1 MSLLAKSSKLASR
14 ANNCSSNASAY
25 VTYALLLLFFSFGI
39 NICSADDS
47 ESTVKPSAS
56 SLTSSDWNLEQK
68 LSQTET
74 LRQFR
79 VDNTVELSQN
89 ERKVSFESSTIFYD
103 DYVFDFVG
111 DNGEIVVYSFV
122 EHKFQLLDP
131 IRRIRAELD
140 LVEIERFLTCVKP
153 MLRERDEKFVNFMLD
168 PKFETS
174 RKEDEL
180 FFQSKF
186 IDYHIETEA
195 FESEQVS
202 DAYFQFADAL
212 GKLNVYMNPGSVTPL
227 ARLEA
232 NKTLAEGARFPRKI
246 VTNVYPNGKTIF
258 AKTVRIVNESTI
270 ARRLSE
276 RDRSR
281 VNRAIHFFA
290 QFQLVSFQTYF
301 EKTAQH

>member
-14 ANNCSSNASAY
+14 ASNCSSNASAY

-111 DNGEIVVYSFV
+111 TMARLSCILLSSISFNYS
-122 EHKFQLLDP
+122 
-131 IRRIRAELD
+131 I
-140 LVEIERFLTCVKP
+140 
-153 MLRERDEKFVNFMLD
+153 
-168 PKFETS
+168 
-174 RKEDEL
+174 
-180 FFQSKF
+180 
-186 IDYHIETEA
+186 
-195 FESEQVS
+195 
-202 DAYFQFADAL
+202 QFAAFVQ
-212 GKLNVYMNPGSVTPL
+212 NS
-227 ARLEA
+227 
-232 NKTLAEGARFPRKI
+232 I
-246 VTNVYPNGKTIF
+246 
-258 AKTVRIVNESTI
+258 
-270 ARRLSE
+270 
-276 RDRSR
+276 
-281 VNRAIHFFA
+281 
-290 QFQLVSFQTYF
+290 
-301 EKTAQH
+301 